1 MRFVPSITTSARS
14 PILQVLKTSIAA
26 IAAWLLSTVLLGQ
39 PLPIFAAIAAL
50 LVVQPSVNQS
60 LSKGIER
67 SVGVVGGVVV
77 AVIIGQLFGT
87 GPWVVLAV
95 IVIAVLVAWLLKLGP
110 GTANQIPISAMLVL
124 ALGAH
129 TPGYAIER
137 ILETIIGAAIG
148 LLVNALIVP
157 PVLLRPAHVAVS
169 QLLDELAALLDAL
182 ALALT
187 VRQSPGQLEAL
198 LRRARGLRPL
208 RDEAAA
214 ALAKGADSLTLNP
227 RRSKLRRVL
236 ERDDVLFSRLSVLVT
251 RVLGMTRA
259 VRDRYDD
266 SLVNDATVA
275 SIAVEL
281 TRAAHDLRLLG
292 RDAEGTSAETI
303 ATETT
308 ELPALTAPLS
318 IQTPHPEHW
327 ILVGSLL
334 EDIRRVREE
343 IIGSQDS

>member
-1 MRFVPSITTSARS
+1 VRFVTTLRTPARA

-26 IAAWLLSTVLLGQ
+26 IAAWLLSTALLGQ

-67 SVGVVGGVVV
+67 SVGVIGGVIV
-77 AVIIGQLFGT
+77 AVIIGEMFGT
-87 GPWVVLAV
+87 SAWVVLGV
-95 IVIAVLVAWLLKLGP
+95 IVVAVLVAWLLKLGP

-124 ALGAH
+124 ALGAQ
-129 TPGYAIER
+129 TPGYAIDR
-137 ILETIIGAAIG
+137 ILETIIGAVLG
-148 LLVNALIVP
+148 LLVNLLIVP
-157 PVLLRPAHVAVS
+157 PVLLRPAHVAVTR
-169 QLLDELAALLDAL
+169 LAGELAAILDDL
-182 ALALT
+182 AAALT
-187 VRQSPGQLEAL
+187 VRQTSAQLNAL
-198 LRRARGLRPL
+198 LERARGLRPL
-208 RDEAAA
+208 REDAAE
-214 ALAKGADSLTLNP
+214 ALAKGADSLTFNP

-236 ERDDVLFSRLSVLVT
+236 ERDDVLFSRLSILVT

-266 SLVNDATVA
+266 SLATDATVA

-281 TRAAHDLRLLG
+281 TRAAHDLRLLA
-292 RDAEGTSAETI
+292 RDADGSTAETL
-303 ATETT
+303 ATETA
-308 ELPALTAPLS
+308 EIPALTAPLS
-318 IQTPHPEHW
+318 IQRPHPEHW

-343 IIGSQDS
+343 IIGTQDS